1 MKTMRFKIE
10 VHRKQRKS
18 YRRFI
23 FKSIMFCR
31 EIFDKLLTEQ
41 NRQTRRKRQKKN
53 PDKLKTEGIEFGIVN
68 RGIAFVNLNGMRRTS
83 QTLSTCV
90 FYFD

>member
-53 PDKLKTEGIEFGIVN
+53 KTQTNKKQKVL
-68 RGIAFVNLNGMRRTS
+68 NLA
-83 QTLSTCV
+83 L
-90 FYFD
+90 

>member
-41 NRQTRRKRQKKN
+41 NRQTKRKRQKKPKN
-53 PDKLKTEGIEFGIVN
+53 PDK
-68 RGIAFVNLNGMRRTS
+68 
-83 QTLSTCV
+83 
-90 FYFD
+90 

>member
-41 NRQTRRKRQKKN
+41 NRQTRQKRQKK
-53 PDKLKTEGIEFGIVN
+53 KTQTNKKQKVL
-68 RGIAFVNLNGMRRTS
+68 NLA
-83 QTLSTCV
+83 L
-90 FYFD
+90 

>member
-18 YRRFI
+18 YCRFI

-41 NRQTRRKRQKKN
+41 NRQTRRKRQKKTQTN
-53 PDKLKTEGIEFGIVN
+53 KKQKVL
-68 RGIAFVNLNGMRRTS
+68 NLA
-83 QTLSTCV
+83 L
-90 FYFD
+90 

>member
-41 NRQTRRKRQKKN
+41 NRQTRRKRQKKKN
-53 PDKLKTEGIEFGIVN
+53 PDK
-68 RGIAFVNLNGMRRTS
+68 
-83 QTLSTCV
+83 
-90 FYFD
+90 

>member
-41 NRQTRRKRQKKN
+41 NRQTRRKRPKKPQTNKKQKV
-53 PDKLKTEGIEFGIVN
+53 L
-68 RGIAFVNLNGMRRTS
+68 NLA
-83 QTLSTCV
+83 L
-90 FYFD
+90 